1 MDLNFIDI
9 EELVTLEDNFND
21 KKTIWQN
28 IKKVYFGCSNER
40 FGGTGSVLNV
50 HKDRFKLIVSIIL
63 NLLQER
69 FFVIFYFKSLQ
80 WIWGLRSNRRN
91 IKRRIHRLIPRILCF
106 REQSR

>member
-1 MDLNFIDI
+1 MAKLKIRY
-9 EELVTLEDNFND
+9 VTCEPCIMCAAALG
-21 KKTIWQN
+21 KLN